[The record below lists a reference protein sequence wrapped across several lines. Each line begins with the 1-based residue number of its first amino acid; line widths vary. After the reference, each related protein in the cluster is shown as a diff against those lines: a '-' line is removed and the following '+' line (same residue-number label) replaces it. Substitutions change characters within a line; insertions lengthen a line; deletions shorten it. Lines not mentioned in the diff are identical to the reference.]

1 MEIDVLRL
9 AKTVVI
15 THFVPDGPPLRVQC
29 PDGPRYQLTD

>member
-15 THFVPDGPPLRVQC
+15 THFVPNGPLFEFQC
-29 PDGPRYQLTD
+29 PDGPRYQLMD